1 MGDDVDVEGIPT
13 YYDEGFDKE
22 RKLIFFAEELLGETL
37 DNLREKCGGTFS
49 IPTVCNIAVQL
60 VRSTSRFC
68 LLKSNADGAS
78 IFKIGALEGLHSKG
92 FALRDIAPKNVMTGK
107 SSKVNKLYFIDLG
120 CAKTFFKT
128 GDKRLHVDPF
138 KTKQSFEGTPIFGS
152 IRGLKGEGQTRRDD
166 LEALGYLLIFFAK
179 GTLPWEGKENDFFFC
194 AWILK
199 SFFLESAKGVKK
211 WTPKAYETLANQK
224 SKVSLDELCSDL
236 PSKKRN
242 TKCFLKN
249 HS

>member
-179 GTLPWEGKENDFFFC
+179 GTLPWEGKENDFFFLC
-194 AWILK
+194 LDFEIILLRICKRCEKVDTK
-199 SFFLESAKGVKK
+199 SVRNSCKPKK
-211 WTPKAYETLANQK
+211 QSFIRRTL
-224 SKVSLDELCSDL
+224 
-236 PSKKRN
+236 
-242 TKCFLKN
+242 F
-249 HS
+249 